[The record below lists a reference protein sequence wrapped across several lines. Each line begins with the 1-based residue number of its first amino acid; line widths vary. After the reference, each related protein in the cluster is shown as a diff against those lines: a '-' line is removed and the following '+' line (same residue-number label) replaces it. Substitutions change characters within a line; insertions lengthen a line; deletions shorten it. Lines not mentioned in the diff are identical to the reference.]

1 MRDYFT
7 YIPIVLVYFAFTGTV
22 FTDIPMPDLTVL
34 LAFYLSYK
42 RPSPTGVLLVFI
54 IGYIEDSVCGGIL
67 GSSSAALTLIYALG
81 FILSGRVQ
89 YSDPFTKTY
98 MLFGAS
104 LLKSL
109 IIFAIVSLVI
119 NTPVFETFTI
129 ITAAVTGLLAPV
141 FMKILA
147 SIDSRV
153 EIILGK
159 IDRSL

>member
-7 YIPIVLVYFAFTGTV
+7 YIPIILVYFAFTGTL
-22 FTDIPMPDLTVL
+22 FTDMPVPDLTVL

-42 RPSPTGVLLVFI
+42 RPSPHGALLVFL

-67 GSSSAALTLIYALG
+67 GSSSAALTLIYAAG
-81 FILSGRVQ
+81 FMLASRVQ

-104 LLKSL
+104 LLKAA
-109 IIFAIVSLVI
+109 IIFAVVSVVI
-119 NTPVFETFTI
+119 GATVFETFAI

-141 FMKILA
+141 FMKAFA
-147 SIDSRV
+147 SIDNRV
-153 EIILGK
+153 ELIVGK
-159 IDRSL
+159 IDRSA